1 MTREEFLNKF
11 KDLTRQLEDLVN
23 ELPSIPELEDSLE
36 TEEFEQGKKSLDL
49 DILGLELQADFIS
62 DKYFDEA

>member
-11 KDLTRQLEDLVN
+11 EDLTRQLEDLVN

-36 TEEFEQGKKSLDL
+36 EEWDQSKAVLESEIF
-49 DILGLELQADFIS
+49 GLVLSTDNLS
-62 DKYFDEA
+62 DKYFDQD